1 MKLRLRTSFANASM
15 LVVALGWNALAAPL
29 PVGDTPIT
37 GTTVAA
43 QPELAGVILTDVAV
57 PYEFSGA
64 GYTVRGVI
72 QNSVVRSSVDGTLDF
87 YWRIIPDPSS
97 TGSIGAFRVTGFDGF
112 VYDANWRID
121 GLGDVAP
128 NIVRNFGDGSVNFL
142 FPEPGVGPTN
152 TSVFFFIDTLATNYD
167 KGGNYDL
174 LCAPLDCV
182 SPLFTAFAPVAG
194 EVDSDGDGVP
204 DTEDQCPNTPAGT
217 IVNSHGCSIGE
228 LVPCAGP
235 ASGGSW
241 RNHGAYVSAVAHAA
255 RDLLAAGLI
264 TEAQKDAI
272 VSAAARSNCG
282 KKPSHPK
289 PARKR

>member
-1 MKLRLRTSFANASM
+1 
-15 LVVALGWNALAAPL
+15 
-29 PVGDTPIT
+29 
-37 GTTVAA
+37 
-43 QPELAGVILTDVAV
+43 
-57 PYEFSGA
+57 
-64 GYTVRGVI
+64 
-72 QNSVVRSSVDGTLDF
+72 
-87 YWRIIPDPSS
+87 
-97 TGSIGAFRVTGFDGF
+97 
-112 VYDANWRID
+112 
-121 GLGDVAP
+121 
-128 NIVRNFGDGSVNFL
+128 
-142 FPEPGVGPTN
+142 
-152 TSVFFFIDTLATNYD
+152 
-167 KGGNYDL
+167 
-174 LCAPLDCV
+174 
-182 SPLFTAFAPVAG
+182 
-194 EVDSDGDGVP
+194 
-204 DTEDQCPNTPAGT
+204 T